1 MIHACMITLKQN
13 ASLADKL
20 DMLSNPPPIYLS
32 LSPLSFACLDGGPD
46 PINAGY
52 LSSVTQDGK

>member
-1 MIHACMITLKQN
+1 MIHACMIILKQN

-32 LSPLSFACLDGGPD
+32 SLSFASLDGSPD
-46 PINAGY
+46 PLNAGY